1 MLITDTA
8 VHPLE
13 YFDEYFSQVYTPR
26 EVSAQSFAA
35 DIAAGLWTYSGD
47 VVLAA
52 AESLVF
58 RYYTPDNVLIKSES
72 VSIVSDGKNAV
83 AMTSPTTPPGSY
95 TGQIGMYAGH
105 FYQWNGSEWILQDTA
120 TTADVAEYT
129 PRYLGMFASYPTDAH
144 AGDWCVLSGNGI
156 LYLYTGASW
165 QAITDY
171 ADSRYTRLFM
181 SAMGD
186 LFALAKN
193 TGEQLFVSRLV
204 ALTAFIQT
212 LFSKQIV
219 ISSDGTIS
227 SENFSSGSEGF
238 RIQGNGT
245 AEFNNGI
252 FNKGSFADITVNRAT
267 FNNIKINNTQNI
279 FTNVAGSNLMTFADF
294 LNSIVT
300 KYGVSCFGSLVA
312 TFADSNTTNTAE
324 FKTLLFWPDDFTF
337 LQGELADFEGNFILL
352 DEKNQKTYDED
363 DPSIYYYKLLYY
375 IPMICRGHFYITKD
389 MAQLIFKHYPTTP
402 EGAPNISNKTIN
414 INLKKQ
420 NYIACRLCY

>member
-26 EVSAQSFAA
+26 GVSVQSFAA
-35 DIAAGLWTYSGD
+35 DVAAGLWTYNGD
-47 VVLAA
+47 VVLTN
-52 AESLVF
+52 AESLIF

-227 SENFSSGSEGF
+227 SENFSSGSAGF

-252 FNKGSFADITVNRAT
+252 FNKGTFDDITVNRAT

-279 FTNVAGSNLMTFADF
+279 FTNSVSGQLTFTDF
-294 LNSIVT
+294 LNSIVS
-300 KYGVSCFGSLVA
+300 KHGISCFGSLAVSFYDKSVKYYESILFFPDSFA
-312 TFADSNTTNTAE
+312 FVKSQMASLEGTFIKLYRGGASAGSYTVHYIA
-324 FKTLLFWPDDFTF
+324 PVIGR
-337 LQGELADFEGNFILL
+337 GELYITP
-352 DEKNQKTYDED
+352 TYSHVVYRAYTTDSSA
-363 DPSIYYYKLLYY
+363 PSISQQVRE
-375 IPMICRGHFYITKD
+375 ID
-389 MAQLIFKHYPTTP
+389 MT
-402 EGAPNISNKTIN
+402 
-414 INLKKQ
+414 KQ
-420 NYIACRLCY
+420 NIIGCRLGY

>member
-1 MLITDTA
+1 MLITDGA

-35 DIAAGLWTYSGD
+35 DVAAGLWTYNGD
-47 VVLAA
+47 VVLDD

-129 PRYLGMFASYPTDAH
+129 PRYLGMFASCPTEAH

-171 ADSRYTRLFM
+171 ADSQYTRLFM

-227 SENFSSGSEGF
+227 SENFSSGSAGF

-252 FNKGSFADITVNRAT
+252 FNKGTFDGITVNSGT
-267 FNNIKINNTQNI
+267 FNNIKINNSQNI
-279 FTNVAGSNLMTFADF
+279 FTNSIRGEYSFAEF
-294 LNSIVT
+294 LSKIET
-300 KYGVSCFGSLVA
+300 KYGVYCFGYFIISFWA
-312 TFADSNTTNTAE
+312 SKDRYHF
-324 FKTLLFWPDDFTF
+324 TLLPTNFTF
-337 LQGELADFEGNFILL
+337 DKNVLADIQGVVLGSGNWKGELYIDKSSANLQYRIFSLDGPHNRTLNIRMDSTTIIYCDF
-352 DEKNQKTYDED
+352 
-363 DPSIYYYKLLYY
+363 YY
-375 IPMICRGHFYITKD
+375 
-389 MAQLIFKHYPTTP
+389 
-402 EGAPNISNKTIN
+402 
-414 INLKKQ
+414 
-420 NYIACRLCY
+420 

>member
-8 VHPLE
+8 VHSLE

-26 EVSAQSFAA
+26 GVSAQSFAA
-35 DIAAGLWTYSGD
+35 DVAAGLWTYNGD
-47 VVLAA
+47 IVLAD

-171 ADSRYTRLFM
+171 ADSQYTRLFM

-212 LFSKQIV
+212 LFSNQIV

-227 SENFSSGSEGF
+227 SKKFTSGSEGF
-238 RIQGNGT
+238 CIQGNGT

-252 FNKGSFADITVNRAT
+252 FNKGTFDDITVNRGT
-267 FNNIKINNTQNI
+267 FNNIKINNSQSI
-279 FTNVAGSNLMTFADF
+279 FTNSVRGEMTIADF
-294 LNSIVT
+294 LQTIKT
-300 KYGVSCFGSLVA
+300 KSGNFCSGCFILSSTYGSGDYYDTL
-312 TFADSNTTNTAE
+312 TFFPIS
-324 FKTLLFWPDDFTF
+324 F
-337 LQGELADFEGNFILL
+337 DFESGVLANISGYFI
-352 DEKNQKTYDED
+352 KTEYEYIESSKGGRVINNTQHCKGQLYITD
-363 DPSIYYYKLLYY
+363 SSAQLLYRKY
-375 IPMICRGHFYITKD
+375 PYSLKDAPTPTNITR
-389 MAQLIFKHYPTTP
+389 
-402 EGAPNISNKTIN
+402 TIR
-414 INLKKQ
+414 LDKQ
-420 NYIACRLCY
+420 NIIACDFYY

>member
-35 DIAAGLWTYSGD
+35 DVAAGLWTYNGD
-47 VVLAA
+47 IVLAD

-95 TGQIGMYAGH
+95 IGQIGMYAGH

-129 PRYLGMFASYPTDAH
+129 PRYLGMSASYPIDAH

-171 ADSRYTRLFM
+171 ANSQYTRLFM

-212 LFSKQIV
+212 LFSNQIV

-227 SENFSSGSEGF
+227 SEKFTSGSEGF
-238 RIQGNGT
+238 CIQGNGT

-252 FNKGSFADITVNRAT
+252 FNKGTFDDITVNRGT
-267 FNNIKINNTQNI
+267 FNDIKINNTRNI
-279 FTNVAGSNLMTFADF
+279 FTSTIHGEMTIADF
-294 LNSIVT
+294 LQRINT
-300 KYGVSCFGSLVA
+300 KYGNFCSGYLILSYTYDSDDYYDTLPYDTL
-312 TFADSNTTNTAE
+312 TFFPIS
-324 FKTLLFWPDDFTF
+324 FDFER
-337 LQGELADFEGNFILL
+337 GELATISGYFI
-352 DEKNQKTYDED
+352 KNEYEYIESSGGRVTNTQHCKGQLFITD
-363 DPSIYYYKLLYY
+363 SSAQLLYRKY
-375 IPMICRGHFYITKD
+375 PYSLKDAPTPTNITR
-389 MAQLIFKHYPTTP
+389 
-402 EGAPNISNKTIN
+402 TIR
-414 INLKKQ
+414 LDKQ
-420 NYIACRLCY
+420 NIIACDFYY

>member
-1 MLITDTA
+1 MLITDGA

-35 DIAAGLWTYSGD
+35 DVAAGLWTYSGD
-47 VVLAA
+47 VVLAN

-171 ADSRYTRLFM
+171 ADSQYTRLFM

-227 SENFSSGSEGF
+227 SESYSSGSAGF
-238 RIQGNGT
+238 QIQGNGT

-252 FNKGSFADITVNRAT
+252 FNKSTFYDMTVNKGT
-267 FNNIKINNTQNI
+267 FTEIKIRNTDNI
-279 FTNVAGSNLMTFADF
+279 FINEISGQMTFTDF

-300 KYGVSCFGSLVA
+300 KTGISCFGSLSVS
-312 TFADSNTTNTAE
+312 FYDKSSKYYESILFFPDS
-324 FKTLLFWPDDFTF
+324 FTF
-337 LQGELADFEGNFILL
+337 KRFQRASLEGTFINLHQGSAPAGSYTAHYIAPAIGRGELYITPTYSHVVYRAYTIGSSAPSIS
-352 DEKNQKTYDED
+352 QKTSE
-363 DPSIYYYKLLYY
+363 I
-375 IPMICRGHFYITKD
+375 D
-389 MAQLIFKHYPTTP
+389 MT
-402 EGAPNISNKTIN
+402 
-414 INLKKQ
+414 KQ
-420 NYIACRLCY
+420 NIIGCRLGY

>member
-1 MLITDTA
+1 MIITDTA
-8 VHPLE
+8 IHPLE

-35 DIAAGLWTYSGD
+35 DVAAGLWTYNGD

-129 PRYLGMFASYPTDAH
+129 PHYLGMFASYPTDAH

-212 LFSKQIV
+212 LFSNQIV
-219 ISSDGTIS
+219 ISTDGAIS
-227 SENFSSGSEGF
+227 SAKYTSGSEGF

-252 FNKGSFADITVNRAT
+252 FNKGT
-267 FNNIKINNTQNI
+267 FNNIKITNTQNI
-279 FTNVAGSNLMTFADF
+279 FTDSVSGQMTFTEF
-294 LNSIVT
+294 LNSIVS
-300 KYGVSCFGSLVA
+300 KSGISCFGSLAVSFCKKSTKLYESILFFPDYFKFEKSQMANLEGTFINIYKASTGEGTHAVYYEAPAIGRGQLYITPSYSYVA
-312 TFADSNTTNTAE
+312 YRDYNIGSST
-324 FKTLLFWPDDFTF
+324 
-337 LQGELADFEGNFILL
+337 
-352 DEKNQKTYDED
+352 
-363 DPSIYYYKLLYY
+363 PSIAERTNE
-375 IPMICRGHFYITKD
+375 ID
-389 MAQLIFKHYPTTP
+389 MT
-402 EGAPNISNKTIN
+402 
-414 INLKKQ
+414 KQ
-420 NYIACRLCY
+420 NIIGCRLGY

>member
-8 VHPLE
+8 IHPLE

-35 DIAAGLWTYSGD
+35 DVAAGLWTYNGD
-47 VVLAA
+47 IVLVD

-95 TGQIGMYAGH
+95 IGQIGMYAGH

-171 ADSRYTRLFM
+171 ANSQYTRLFM

-227 SENFSSGSEGF
+227 SEKFTSGSEGF

-252 FNKGSFADITVNRAT
+252 FNKGT
-267 FNNIKINNTQNI
+267 FNNIKINNTQNL
-279 FTNVAGSNLMTFADF
+279 FKNTVGGDMPFADF
-294 LNSIVT
+294 LNAIVT
-300 KYGVSCFGSLVA
+300 KYGVSCFGSIVA
-312 TFADSNTTNTAE
+312 TFADSNTTDTAE
-324 FKTLLFWPDDFTF
+324 FKTLLFWPDSFDFD
-337 LQGELADFEGNFILL
+337 QGTMAFFDGNFILL
-352 DEKNQKTYDED
+352 DEKNQMTSDDD
-363 DPSIYYYKLLYY
+363 DPTIHYYKLLYY
-375 IPMICRGHFYITKD
+375 IPMICRGEFYIEKD
-389 MAQLIFKHYPTTP
+389 KARLIFKHFPTSP
-402 EGAPNISNKTIN
+402 EGAPSISNKTIY

-420 NYIACRLCY
+420 NYISCRLYY

>member
-1 MLITDTA
+1 MLITDSA

-35 DIAAGLWTYSGD
+35 DVAAGLWTYNGD
-47 VVLAA
+47 IVLTN

-156 LYLYTGASW
+156 LYRYTGATWESL
-165 QAITDY
+165 TDY
-171 ADSRYTRLFM
+171 TDSEYTYYFM
-181 SAMGD
+181 AAMSD
-186 LFALAKN
+186 LCALAKN
-193 TGEQLFVSRLV
+193 TGEQLFVARLV

-212 LFSKQIV
+212 LFSENI
-219 ISSDGTIS
+219 IIPTSGSIS
-227 SENFSSGSEGF
+227 SENYKSGSRGF
-238 RIQGNGT
+238 KIDGDGA
-245 AEFNNGI
+245 AEFNQG
-252 FNKGSFADITVNRAT
+252 T
-267 FNNIKINNTQNI
+267 FNNITVNQGTFNSLKIVASENI
-279 FTNVAGSNLMTFADF
+279 LEYSVRFSDSVSNAFQYFHQKTGAQMFGAIAFNVTSINGGSVNGLGIANPISF
-294 LNSIVT
+294 SITSNKISFV
-300 KYGVSCFGSLVA
+300 GIIFFIGEIFGSYNASGLGEIYMTA
-312 TFADSNTTNTAE
+312 GDSVGHGAIDSTT
-324 FKTLLFWPDDFTF
+324 FTF
-337 LQGELADFEGNFILL
+337 SRLSADI
-352 DEKNQKTYDED
+352 TY
-363 DPSIYYYKLLYY
+363 
-375 IPMICRGHFYITKD
+375 
-389 MAQLIFKHYPTTP
+389 
-402 EGAPNISNKTIN
+402 
-414 INLKKQ
+414 
-420 NYIACRLCY
+420 

>member
-26 EVSAQSFAA
+26 EVFAQSFAA
-35 DIAAGLWTYSGD
+35 DVAAGLWTYSGD
-47 VVLAA
+47 VVLAN

-144 AGDWCVLSGNGI
+144 AGDWCVLSDNGI

-171 ADSRYTRLFM
+171 ADSQYTRLFM

-227 SENFSSGSEGF
+227 SENYSSGSAGF

-252 FNKGSFADITVNRAT
+252 FNKGTFDGITVNKGT
-267 FNNIKINNTQNI
+267 FNNIKINNSQSI
-279 FTNVAGSNLMTFADF
+279 FTNWIRGELSFSDF
-294 LNSIVT
+294 LSTIKT
-300 KYGVSCFGSLVA
+300 KYGVYCFGYFIIS
-312 TFADSNTTNTAE
+312 FWADRHRHNFTLFPTNFSFVKNEWASIE
-324 FKTLLFWPDDFTF
+324 GNVLGEGNWK
-337 LQGELADFEGNFILL
+337 GEL
-352 DEKNQKTYDED
+352 
-363 DPSIYYYKLLYY
+363 
-375 IPMICRGHFYITKD
+375 YITNSNANLQYRVFSLD
-389 MAQLIFKHYPTTP
+389 GPYDRMYNIDLSVTT
-402 EGAPNISNKTIN
+402 II
-414 INLKKQ
+414 
-420 NYIACRLCY
+420 YCDFYY

>member
-1 MLITDTA
+1 MLITDGA

-13 YFDEYFSQVYTPR
+13 YFDSYFSQVYTPR

-35 DIAAGLWTYSGD
+35 DVAAGLWTYNND
-47 VVLAA
+47 VVLANA
-52 AESLVF
+52 DSLVF

-129 PRYLGMFASYPTDAH
+129 PRYLGMFKSYPTDAH

-165 QAITDY
+165 EAITDY
-171 ADSRYTRLFM
+171 ADSQYTRLFM

-252 FNKGSFADITVNRAT
+252 FNKGTFDGITVNSGT

-279 FTNVAGSNLMTFADF
+279 FTNSVSGQMTFTDF

-300 KYGVSCFGSLVA
+300 KSGISCFGSLAVSFFNKKSKYFESILLFPDAFGFIKSESA
-312 TFADSNTTNTAE
+312 TLEGTFIKISKKSTMVDSNNVYYTA
-324 FKTLLFWPDDFTF
+324 PIVGR
-337 LQGELADFEGNFILL
+337 GELWITPTYAYVMYMPYDIGTS
-352 DEKNQKTYDED
+352 KNPPD
-363 DPSIYYYKLLYY
+363 
-375 IPMICRGHFYITKD
+375 
-389 MAQLIFKHYPTTP
+389 
-402 EGAPNISNKTIN
+402 ISQIVIEIDVT
-414 INLKKQ
+414 KQ
-420 NYIACRLCY
+420 NIIGCRLGY

>member
-1 MLITDTA
+1 MIITDGA

-13 YFDEYFSQVYTPR
+13 YFDECFSQVYTPR

-35 DIAAGLWTYSGD
+35 DVAAGLWTYNGD

-95 TGQIGMYAGH
+95 IGQIGMYAGH
-105 FYQWNGSEWILQDTA
+105 FYQWNGSEWVLQDTA

-227 SENFSSGSEGF
+227 SENYSSGSEGF

-267 FNNIKINNTQNI
+267 FNNIKIDNSQSI
-279 FTNVAGSNLMTFADF
+279 FINSVTGEMTIADF
-294 LNSIVT
+294 LQTIKT
-300 KYGVSCFGSLVA
+300 KYGNFCSGYLILSSTYGAAQYYDTLTFFPVSFDFERGVLANISGYFIKSEYEYIESSGGCV
-312 TFADSNTTNTAE
+312 TNTQHC
-324 FKTLLFWPDDFTF
+324 KGQL
-337 LQGELADFEGNFILL
+337 
-352 DEKNQKTYDED
+352 
-363 DPSIYYYKLLYY
+363 
-375 IPMICRGHFYITKD
+375 YITD
-389 MAQLIFKHYPTTP
+389 SSAQLIYRKYPYDRLNVPTP
-402 EGAPNISNKTIN
+402 KNITRTIR
-414 INLKKQ
+414 LDKQ
-420 NYIACRLCY
+420 SIIACDFYY

>member
-1 MLITDTA
+1 MLITNGA
-8 VHPLE
+8 VHLLE
-13 YFDEYFSQVYTPR
+13 YFDEYFSQIYTQR

-35 DIAAGLWTYSGD
+35 DVAAGLWTYSGD

-105 FYQWNGSEWILQDTA
+105 LYQWNGSEWILQDTA
-120 TTADVAEYT
+120 TKSDVAEYT
-129 PRYLGMFASYPTDAH
+129 PRYLGMFESYPTDAH

-165 QAITDY
+165 EAITDY
-171 ADSRYTRLFM
+171 ADSQYTRLFM
-181 SAMGD
+181 AAMGD

-212 LFSKQIV
+212 LFSNQIV
-219 ISSDGTIS
+219 ISHDGTIS

-238 RIQGNGT
+238 RIHGNGT

-252 FNKGSFADITVNRAT
+252 FNKGTFDGITVNRGT
-267 FNNIKINNTQNI
+267 FNNIKINNSQNI
-279 FTNVAGSNLMTFADF
+279 FTN
-294 LNSIVT
+294 SISGE
-300 KYGVSCFGSLVA
+300 YSF
-312 TFADSNTTNTAE
+312 AE
-324 FKTLLFWPDDFTF
+324 FLSKIKSKTGVYCSGYFIISCWVSKEKYNFALLPTNFTF
-337 LQGELADFEGNFILL
+337 DKDILADIKGYVRGPGNYKGELFIDKSSANLQYRIFSLDGPYNEILNIRMDLTNIIYCDF
-352 DEKNQKTYDED
+352 
-363 DPSIYYYKLLYY
+363 YY
-375 IPMICRGHFYITKD
+375 
-389 MAQLIFKHYPTTP
+389 
-402 EGAPNISNKTIN
+402 
-414 INLKKQ
+414 
-420 NYIACRLCY
+420 

>member
-35 DIAAGLWTYSGD
+35 DVAAGLWTYSGD
-47 VVLAA
+47 VVLAD

-83 AMTSPTTPPGSY
+83 AMTSPATPPGSY
-95 TGQIGMYAGH
+95 IGQIGMYAGH

-144 AGDWCVLSGNGI
+144 SGDWCVLSGNGI

-171 ADSRYTRLFM
+171 ADSQYTRLFM

-227 SENFSSGSEGF
+227 SENYSSGAEGF

-252 FNKGSFADITVNRAT
+252 FNKGTFDDITVNRGT
-267 FNNIKINNTQNI
+267 FNNIKINNSQPL
-279 FTNVAGSNLMTFADF
+279 FTNAVVGEMTFSDF
-294 LNSIVT
+294 LSVIKT
-300 KYGVSCFGSLVA
+300 KYGNSCGGYFIISYA
-312 TFADSNTTNTAE
+312 TTDRYHTC
-324 FKTLLFWPDDFTF
+324 TF
-337 LQGELADFEGNFILL
+337 FPISFDFEKNSLANIAGYFI
-352 DEKNQKTYDED
+352 KNNTVHCKGMIQITN
-363 DPSIYYYKLLYY
+363 SSAQVIYRYF
-375 IPMICRGHFYITKD
+375 P
-389 MAQLIFKHYPTTP
+389 YPATAT
-402 EGAPNISNKTIN
+402 APNPTNATDTVRLDRQN
-414 INLKKQ
+414 IIVCDFF
-420 NYIACRLCY
+420 Y

>member
-1 MLITDTA
+1 MLITDGA

-13 YFDEYFSQVYTPR
+13 YFDSYFSQVYTPR
-26 EVSAQSFAA
+26 KVSAQSFAA
-35 DIAAGLWTYSGD
+35 DVAAGLWTYNGD
-47 VVLAA
+47 VVLVA

-58 RYYTPDNVLIKSES
+58 RYYTTDNVLIKSES
-72 VSIVSDGKNAV
+72 VTIVSDGKNAV

-171 ADSRYTRLFM
+171 ADSQYTRLFM

-227 SENFSSGSEGF
+227 SENYSSGAAGF

-245 AEFNNGI
+245 AEFNDGL
-252 FNKGSFADITVNRAT
+252 FNKGTFDDITVNRGT

-279 FTNVAGSNLMTFADF
+279 FTNSVAGRMTFTDF

-300 KYGVSCFGSLVA
+300 KTGISCFGSIIA
-312 TFADSNTTNTAE
+312 TFRDSDAGSNEARY
-324 FKTLLFWPDDFTF
+324 KTLLFFPDNFAFVRGDS
-337 LQGELADFEGNFILL
+337 ADLEGNFLIIN
-352 DEKNQKTYDED
+352 ENGKTSGSSYTTN
-363 DPSIYYYKLLYY
+363 YH
-375 IPMICRGHFYITKD
+375 IPMICRGRFYITTSQ
-389 MAQLIFKHYPTTP
+389 AQLIFVYYP
-402 EGAPNISNKTIN
+402 ISHIAVPSVTNKTIN
-414 INLKKQ
+414 ISLEYQ
-420 NYIACRLCY
+420 NYITCRLCY

>member
-1 MLITDTA
+1 MLITDGA

-35 DIAAGLWTYSGD
+35 DVAAGLWTYNGD
-47 VVLAA
+47 VVLTN
-52 AESLVF
+52 AESLIF

-227 SENFSSGSEGF
+227 SENFSSGAKGF

-252 FNKGSFADITVNRAT
+252 FNKGTFDGVTVNKGI
-267 FNNIKINNTQNI
+267 FNNIKINNSQSI
-279 FTNVAGSNLMTFADF
+279 FINSVTGEMTIADF
-294 LNSIVT
+294 LQTIKT
-300 KYGVSCFGSLVA
+300 KYGNFCSGYLIVSCTYGSSGNYYD
-312 TFADSNTTNTAE
+312 TFTFFPVSFDFKRGVLANISGYFIKNEYEYIESSGGRVTNTQHC
-324 FKTLLFWPDDFTF
+324 KGQL
-337 LQGELADFEGNFILL
+337 
-352 DEKNQKTYDED
+352 
-363 DPSIYYYKLLYY
+363 
-375 IPMICRGHFYITKD
+375 YITD
-389 MAQLIFKHYPTTP
+389 SSAQLIYRQYPYGLVNAPTP
-402 EGAPNISNKTIN
+402 TNITRAIR
-414 INLKKQ
+414 LDKQ
-420 NYIACRLCY
+420 NIIACDFYY

>member
-1 MLITDTA
+1 MIITDGA
-8 VHPLE
+8 VYPLE

-35 DIAAGLWTYSGD
+35 DVAAGLWTYSGD
-47 VVLAA
+47 VVLSD

-58 RYYTPDNVLIKSES
+58 RYYTPDGVLIKSES
-72 VSIVSDGKNAV
+72 VTIVSDGKNAV

-105 FYQWNGSEWILQDTA
+105 FYQWNGSKWILQDTA

-227 SENFSSGSEGF
+227 SKNYSSGKDGF
-238 RIQGNGT
+238 LIQGNGT

-252 FNKGSFADITVNRAT
+252 FNKGTFDNVTVNRGT
-267 FNNIKINNTQNI
+267 FNNIRINNSQSI
-279 FTNVAGSNLMTFADF
+279 FINSVTGEMTVADF
-294 LNSIVT
+294 LQTIKT
-300 KYGVSCFGSLVA
+300 KCGNFCSGYLILSCTYGGAAQYYDTLTFFPVSFDFERGVLANISGYFIKNEYEYIESSGGRV
-312 TFADSNTTNTAE
+312 TNTQHCKGQLYITESSAQ
-324 FKTLLFWPDDFTF
+324 LIYRQYPYS
-337 LQGELADFEGNFILL
+337 LL
-352 DEKNQKTYDED
+352 DE
-363 DPSIYYYKLLYY
+363 
-375 IPMICRGHFYITKD
+375 
-389 MAQLIFKHYPTTP
+389 PTPT
-402 EGAPNISNKTIN
+402 NKTRTIR
-414 INLKKQ
+414 LDKQ
-420 NYIACRLCY
+420 NIIACDFYY

>member
-1 MLITDTA
+1 MLITDGA

-13 YFDEYFSQVYTPR
+13 YFDEYFSQLYTLR

-35 DIAAGLWTYSGD
+35 DVAAGLWAYSGD
-47 VVLAA
+47 VVLAD

-171 ADSRYTRLFM
+171 ADSQYTRLFM

-227 SENFSSGSEGF
+227 SENYSSGSDGF
-238 RIQGNGT
+238 KIQGNGT

-252 FNKGSFADITVNRAT
+252 FNKGTFADITVNRGT
-267 FNNIKINNTQNI
+267 FNSIKINNSQSI
-279 FTNVAGSNLMTFADF
+279 FTNSIGGHQTFMDF
-294 LNSIVT
+294 LNNITT
-300 KYGVSCFGSLVA
+300 KYGVFCSGSIIASFGDYNAGSNNALFKTLFFFPDNFTFVKG
-312 TFADSNTTNTAE
+312 TFAD
-324 FKTLLFWPDDFTF
+324 L
-337 LQGELADFEGNFILL
+337 EGNFLL
-352 DEKNQKTYDED
+352 IDENGTSSGSVYTRN
-363 DPSIYYYKLLYY
+363 YY
-375 IPMICRGHFYITKD
+375 IPMLCRGRFYITTSQ
-389 MAQLIFKHYPTTP
+389 AQLIFKYYPTSHVGNPSIT
-402 EGAPNISNKTIN
+402 NKTIN
-414 INLKKQ
+414 IRLDAV
-420 NYIACRLCY
+420 NYITGKLYY

>member
-26 EVSAQSFAA
+26 EVSEKSFAA
-35 DIAAGLWTYSGD
+35 DVAAGLWTYSGD
-47 VVLAA
+47 VVLTN

-156 LYLYTGASW
+156 LYLYTGTSW

-171 ADSRYTRLFM
+171 ADSQYTRLFM
-181 SAMGD
+181 AAMGD

-212 LFSKQIV
+212 LFSKEIV
-219 ISSDGTIS
+219 ISSDGSIS
-227 SENFSSGSEGF
+227 SKKYSSGSEGF
-238 RIQGNGT
+238 RIQGDGT

-252 FNKGSFADITVNRAT
+252 FNKGTFDGITVNKGT
-267 FNNIKINNTQNI
+267 FNNIKINNSQPL
-279 FTNVAGSNLMTFADF
+279 FTNSVVGEMTFSDF
-294 LNSIVT
+294 LSIIKS
-300 KYGVSCFGSLVA
+300 KYGNSCSGYFIISFGSTDSKYHTC
-312 TFADSNTTNTAE
+312 TFFPISFDFVEKSSANIAGYFIIDSGAHCKGSLYMTN
-324 FKTLLFWPDDFTF
+324 
-337 LQGELADFEGNFILL
+337 
-352 DEKNQKTYDED
+352 
-363 DPSIYYYKLLYY
+363 SS
-375 IPMICRGHFYITKD
+375 
-389 MAQLIFKHYPTTP
+389 AQLIFRYYPYSKEAVAPTP
-402 EGAPNISNKTIN
+402 DNKTYN
-414 INLKKQ
+414 IRLDRQ
-420 NYIACRLCY
+420 NIIACNFFY

>member
-1 MLITDTA
+1 MIITDTA

-35 DIAAGLWTYSGD
+35 DVAAGLWTYSGD

-52 AESLVF
+52 AESLVV

-156 LYLYTGASW
+156 LYLYMGASW
-165 QAITDY
+165 QAVTDY

-245 AEFNNGI
+245 AEFNSGI
-252 FNKGSFADITVNRAT
+252 FNKGTFNDITVNRGT
-267 FNNIKINNTQNI
+267 YNNIKINNTNNI
-279 FTNVAGSNLMTFADF
+279 FTNSISGRRTFTEF
-294 LNSIVT
+294 LNSIVS
-300 KYGVSCFGSLVA
+300 KHGISCFGSLA
-312 TFADSNTTNTAE
+312 ISFYNKASSYYE
-324 FKTLLFWPDDFTF
+324 SILLFPDSFAFERSQMASLEGTF
-337 LQGELADFEGNFILL
+337 IKLYRGSATAGSSSVKYIAPVIGRGEL
-352 DEKNQKTYDED
+352 
-363 DPSIYYYKLLYY
+363 
-375 IPMICRGHFYITKD
+375 YITPAYSHIVYSAYSISSSPPSDSSKVNEID
-389 MAQLIFKHYPTTP
+389 MTKQ
-402 EGAPNISNKTIN
+402 TI
-414 INLKKQ
+414 IN
-420 NYIACRLCY
+420 CRLGY

>member
-8 VHPLE
+8 IHPLE

-35 DIAAGLWTYSGD
+35 DVAAGLWTYSGD
-47 VVLAA
+47 VVLTN

-58 RYYTPDNVLIKSES
+58 RYYTPDNVLVKSES

-156 LYLYTGASW
+156 LYLYTGTSW

-171 ADSRYTRLFM
+171 ANSQYTRLFM

-227 SENFSSGSEGF
+227 SEKFTSGSEGF
-238 RIQGNGT
+238 CIQGNGT

-252 FNKGSFADITVNRAT
+252 FNKGTFDDITVNRGT
-267 FNNIKINNTQNI
+267 FNDIKINNSQPI
-279 FTNVAGSNLMTFADF
+279 FTNSVWGEMPFPNFLKMIETKHGFYCSGYFIISFWANGDTHTFTLFPTKFFFVKNDHADIDG
-294 LNSIVT
+294 NV
-300 KYGVSCFGSLVA
+300 
-312 TFADSNTTNTAE
+312 
-324 FKTLLFWPDDFTF
+324 
-337 LQGELADFEGNFILL
+337 QGPGNW
-352 DEKNQKTYDED
+352 Q
-363 DPSIYYYKLLYY
+363 
-375 IPMICRGHFYITKD
+375 GHLYITNSSANLTCRVLSLDGPYDRKYNVNMD
-389 MAQLIFKHYPTTP
+389 RTT
-402 EGAPNISNKTIN
+402 II
-414 INLKKQ
+414 
-420 NYIACRLCY
+420 YCDFCY

>member
-1 MLITDTA
+1 MIITDGA

-35 DIAAGLWTYSGD
+35 DVAAGLWTYNGD

-95 TGQIGMYAGH
+95 IGQIGMYAGH

-156 LYLYTGASW
+156 LYRYTGASW

-227 SENFSSGSEGF
+227 SENYSSGADGF

-252 FNKGSFADITVNRAT
+252 FNKGTFADIVVNRAT

-279 FTNVAGSNLMTFADF
+279 FKNIVGSPLMTFADF
-294 LNSIVT
+294 LNSIAS
-300 KYGVSCFGSLVA
+300 KYGISCFGSIVA
-312 TFADSNTTNTAE
+312 TFADSNPENNTAE
-324 FKTLLFWPDDFTF
+324 FKTLLFWPDSFHF
-337 LQGELADFEGNFILL
+337 VRGEMADLEGSFILL
-352 DEKNQKTYDED
+352 DEKNEKIYDED
-363 DPSIYYYKLLYY
+363 DDYYYKLLYY
-375 IPMICRGHFYITKD
+375 VPMICRGIFYITKD
-389 MAQLIFKHYPTTP
+389 IAQLMFRDYPTSP
-402 EGAPNISNKTIN
+402 EGAPSTSNKTIN

-420 NYIACRLCY
+420 NYISCRLCY